1 MGKRRGR
8 KQNVFCTRLTNY
20 CVTLGRGMRVCVLSC
35 FIHVGLLA
43 TLWTVHGILQARI
56 LEYVAMLST
65 SKGSSDLGIEPTS
78 PVVPA
83 MQVDGCLTTEPPGK
97 PPVEVGWEWAPK
109 TLSEEEGRWIKER
122 LLKWAQSPGI
132 KEENIR
138 MSISAL
144 FCSFKISSL

>member
-1 MGKRRGR
+1 
-8 KQNVFCTRLTNY
+8 
-20 CVTLGRGMRVCVLSC
+20 
-35 FIHVGLLA
+35 
-43 TLWTVHGILQARI
+43 
-56 LEYVAMLST
+56 MLST

-83 MQVDGCLTTEPPGK
+83 MQVDGCLTTELPGK